1 MKRMNDT
8 NLRKQQILEIAE
20 KVFLENGYRR
30 TSIEKVAEACGLV
43 KGSVL
48 HYSGS
53 KEKLYQAVLQTR
65 RNQTVDYLEQGI
77 LDEGKSVYEILQTTL
92 QICQKQLASNQAFS
106 KEYMKDPSARQSFV
120 EMRIPVYEG
129 LAVLMEKL
137 INKGMESGELQ
148 VEDPHLC
155 ANAIAFAIFGITNTS
170 SPAECMGR
178 EIKRVLETMLG
189 LSFQEG

>member
-8 NLRKQQILEIAE
+8 NLRKQQILEVAE

-48 HYSGS
+48 HYFGS

-65 RNQTVDYLEQGI
+65 RNQTVDYLEQAI
-77 LDEGKSVYEILQTTL
+77 LDEGKSVHEILQITL
-92 QICQKQLASNQAFS
+92 QICKKQLAGNQAFS
-106 KEYMKDPSARQSFV
+106 KEYMADPSARQSFV

-129 LAVLMEKL
+129 LAVLIEKL
-137 INKGMESGELQ
+137 INRGMESGEVQ
-148 VEDPHLC
+148 VQDPHLC
-155 ANAIAFAIFGITNTS
+155 ANAISFAIFGITNSS
-170 SPAECMGR
+170 SPAEDMSR
-178 EIKRVLETMLG
+178 EIQRALETMLG
-189 LSFQEG
+189 LSFQKE